1 MQNTVNH
8 ELKAAIQVGEEILH
22 ALKDLSGAMDN
33 NDEDLT
39 KARAWNN
46 SLSSLRILLLSELR
60 KKREAV
66 YSAAA

>member
-33 NDEDLT
+33 TDEDLT

-46 SLSSLRILLLSELR
+46 SLSSL
-60 KKREAV
+60 
-66 YSAAA
+66 

>member
-8 ELKAAIQVGEEILH
+8 ELKAATQVGEDILH
-22 ALKDLSGAMDN
+22 ALRDLSGAMDN
-33 NDEDLT
+33 TDEDLT